1 MNNKK
6 NILLSF
12 IVSIIIHLLIMIV
25 FFSKSS
31 YSLNTIDLTKKNKKK
46 YSVLLN
52 KKLQKE
58 KIKEEKKEEIKEEIK
73 KEENKQIV
81 DISKPN
87 KEIKPKDAKFYS
99 KYDSKVKNETKAKK
113 KFNIVTEQ
121 ISNNENEIALK
132 QKNEIQQKEVKENE
146 KKEFNIEYS
155 KTDNNKE
162 NIQKDGFKESEKRE
176 ISKEHNNNRSKPIN
190 LNFSDYE
197 FSKIMSSVSNDYL
210 DGIEETDLTA
220 LNTMSYEYADYFNK
234 LKLKVAKEWKPA
246 MAYDI
251 NDPYRKIYGIKDRY
265 TVLRVIIDKEGFL
278 KSIKV
283 HQSSN
288 LAFLDK
294 EAITAF
300 EKAQPYK
307 TVPKGLLKDKDVFSI
322 LFGFYVDNPDS
333 PQVFYINK

>member
-1 MNNKK
+1 M
-6 NILLSF
+6 
-12 IVSIIIHLLIMIV
+12 

-31 YSLNTIDLTKKNKKK
+31 TNTIDLTKKFKKK

-52 KKLQKE
+52 KKIQKE
-58 KIKEEKKEEIKEEIK
+58 KVKEEKKEITKEEEDK

-99 KYDSKVKNETKAKK
+99 KYDSKVKKETKAKK
-113 KFNIVTEQ
+113 KLNVITENI
-121 ISNNENEIALK
+121 SDNENEIALK
-132 QKNEIQQKEVKENE
+132 QKNEIKQKELKETENE
-146 KKEFNIEYS
+146 KKEINIEHN
-155 KTDNNKE
+155 KTDNTKE
-162 NIQKDGFKESEKRE
+162 NIQKTGYKESENNKT
-176 ISKEHNNNRSKPIN
+176 SKENNNNRNKPIN

-197 FSKIMSSVSNDYL
+197 FSKIMNSVSNDYL

-234 LKLKVAKEWKPA
+234 LKLKVAKEWKPSI
-246 MAYDI
+246 AYDI
-251 NDPYRKIYGIKDRY
+251 NDPFRKIYGIKDRY
-265 TVLRVIIDKEGFL
+265 TVLRVIIDQDGFL

-283 HQSSN
+283 HQSCGLS
-288 LAFLDK
+288 FLDK
-294 EAITAF
+294 EAIEAF